1 MNTRQPGV
9 SSIQLSS
16 TPPSERQVANHV
28 RILYDH
34 DQKLVDLWDWRY
46 LYSYLHLLRPSELP
60 LVPVVNHFD
69 TWPTTRKLYDRV
81 AIDIPARLPGLQE
94 AEWELN
100 DWEIRFI
107 GLRRAHRHDLAQAVA
122 ETLPRSSNLR
132 SLILVMKGTAS
143 FWVPDFSVGNL
154 NMGDC
159 QDFDVLS
166 DAIRAATSGI
176 SALRYL
182 RVCGVVDGSLFW
194 PGAASAAKEPYWQN
208 LEHLS
213 VNFDARRPSGGG
225 YFRDPVRRELNIP
238 SEAEIPPGYEESGGV
253 HTATVDEPF

>member
-1 MNTRQPGV
+1 MQM
-9 SSIQLSS
+9 LC
-16 TPPSERQVANHV
+16 
-28 RILYDH
+28 
-34 DQKLVDLWDWRY
+34 KLVDLWDWRY

-122 ETLPRSSNLR
+122 ETLPRSSNR
-132 SLILVMKGTAS
+132 GSLILVMKGTAS

-182 RVCGVVDGSLFW
+182 RVCGVVDGSSLLARCRLCRERALLAELGTPERQFRRE
-194 PGAASAAKEPYWQN
+194 AA
-208 LEHLS
+208 LGGRLLS
-213 VNFDARRPSGGG
+213 GPRPSRTEHPFRGGDTT
-225 YFRDPVRRELNIP
+225 RI
-238 SEAEIPPGYEESGGV
+238 
-253 HTATVDEPF
+253 